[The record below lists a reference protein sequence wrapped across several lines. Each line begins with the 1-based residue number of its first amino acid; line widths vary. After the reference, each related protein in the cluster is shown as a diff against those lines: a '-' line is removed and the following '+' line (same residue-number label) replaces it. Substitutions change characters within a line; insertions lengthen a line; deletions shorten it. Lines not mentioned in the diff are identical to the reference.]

1 MNLCNCIETEEM
13 ALILYIHSHNHVN
26 IQCLPTRTVHVCLNL
41 YLPETKHGNQT
52 ERQQWCHGIHVVAVY
67 ADRRFFST
75 VIAIDFTVNQ
85 NQGVCNA
92 NQYTRC

>member
-1 MNLCNCIETEEM
+1 MDNTNKIKVDINLHALSVLLDLHISYMNLCNCIETEEM

-52 ERQQWCHGIHVVAVY
+52 ER
-67 ADRRFFST
+67 
-75 VIAIDFTVNQ
+75 
-85 NQGVCNA
+85 
-92 NQYTRC
+92 